1 MRYVLQREIWRLLTY
16 SLVEKSAQK
25 YDVNFDE
32 IVEYVQIVVKWSE
45 RMYKLNLLFLIV
57 LTTMSFGVVAKNLTW
72 AVEGE
77 RINQKEP
84 NSLANTWLV
93 EINNRNPGSPAGRG
107 YWFRPWDWRSSGVCY
122 VGDEMQQGERFRSF
136 GDVANIEWIFSDG
149 SRITTEYVYGE
160 VCQVEKGTETFG
172 LWETEFR
179 VIDGS
184 GRFEGVSGVV
194 RGAGQYERMWDNYK
208 SRGSR
213 FVGREEL
220 IVD

>member
-1 MRYVLQREIWRLLTY
+1 MGYVSQREIVRFLTF

-25 YDVNFDE
+25 YDVNLQR
-32 IVEYVQIVVKWSE
+32 VEYIQIVLKWSKG
-45 RMYKLNLLFLIV
+45 MYKLNFLLVIV
-57 LTTMSFGVVAKNLTW
+57 LTAMSFGVVAKNLTW

-77 RINQKEP
+77 RITQKEP
-84 NSLANTWLV
+84 NSNANTWLV
-93 EINNRNPGSPAGRG
+93 DIDSRNPGSPAARG

-122 VGDEMQQGERFRSF
+122 VGDEMEQGERFRSF

-149 SRITTEYVYGE
+149 SRITTEYVYSE
-160 VCQVEKGTETFG
+160 VCEVEKNDDTVGS
-172 LWETEFR
+172 WENNFR
-179 VIDGS
+179 VISGS

-213 FVGREEL
+213 FVGRMEL
-220 IVD
+220 TVD